1 MTALQICALASV
13 IIAAALLYWI
23 GYRGGLA
30 DGRLEGREEG
40 ANTQQAANAEI
51 ISELEASLQ
60 FIRNDHRL
68 LAARCKAFKDKL
80 GIDGHETLLAIADK
94 LRIAAQTFSVF
105 PTAKDQVKETL
116 RLRERALSLAAQ
128 IQPKAQEHVA

>member
-1 MTALQICALASV
+1 MTALQICAMASV

-40 ANTQQAANAEI
+40 VNTQQAANAEI

-60 FIRNDHRL
+60 FIRSDHKQ
-68 LAARCKAFKDKL
+68 LASHCKTLKDML
-80 GIDGHETLLAIADK
+80 GIDGHGALLAIADK
-94 LRIAAQTFSVF
+94 LRIAAQTFSIF

-116 RLRERALSLAAQ
+116 RLREKALSLAAQ
-128 IQPKAQEHVA
+128 IEPKAPEHVA